1 MLANMATVH
10 MTDNEVTS
18 NFAAVLEKIRK
29 GVEVIVEQDNRP
41 VALIRSPHSP
51 RAVCCPSV
59 LL

>member
-1 MLANMATVH
+1 